1 MCDGVIFVLSTR
13 AEEARFERKSLFD
26 ALVIFAGTRIDA
38 DLVAGI
44 DEQGNLDRRT
54 RIHRCGF
61 ERVGRGGIAFDARFG
76 IGHFHID
83 DRRKFGRK
91 NGLLLGVEHH
101 LDDLTVGHQV
111 VIVDQVLVD
120 VDLLESFRMHEVRT
134 QIVFVGELIGTALH
148 THRLDLRTGGEGI
161 LQHAAVFQVF
171 EFGTHESGALARF
184 HVLKIYDLEGLA
196 VQFDA
201 HADLDV
207 CCSCHRNIFIYDFS
221 RRQSYEKS
229 A

>member
-1 MCDGVIFVLSTR
+1 M
-13 AEEARFERKSLFD
+13 
-26 ALVIFAGTRIDA
+26 
-38 DLVAGI
+38 
-44 DEQGNLDRRT
+44 
-54 RIHRCGF
+54 
-61 ERVGRGGIAFDARFG
+61 
-76 IGHFHID
+76 
-83 DRRKFGRK
+83 
-91 NGLLLGVEHH
+91 EHH

-134 QIVFVGELIGTALH
+134 QIVFVGELIGTALDAH
-148 THRLDLRTGGEGI
+148 LLDLLAYRREGVF
-161 LQHAAVFQVF
+161 QHAAVFQVF

-221 RRQSYEKS
+221 RRQSWLIFPNPNRFVPPIVPRRSIGS
-229 A
+229 AVRKYLKEL